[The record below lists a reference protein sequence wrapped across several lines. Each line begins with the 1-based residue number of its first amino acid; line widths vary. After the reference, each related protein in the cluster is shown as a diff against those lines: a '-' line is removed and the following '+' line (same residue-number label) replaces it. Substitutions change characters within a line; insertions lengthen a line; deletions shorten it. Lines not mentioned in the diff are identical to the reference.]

1 MKVVLALFLIIL
13 VTGCATTKV
22 GPVDRF
28 SLLPQNIPVAMQDLT
43 PMDMAYLDKSQ
54 YLVQM
59 EAAKGKDTGEKR
71 VGLIFTS
78 ETMRQQPISL
88 TSINLKSWLV
98 KGLKNQGYFLER
110 TNNQTQVV
118 ILVEYGVEEINNP
131 VYVQQFHKKLYNR
144 YLNLRALNYPAFR
157 DKRQQ
162 KVLWEVRLSSL
173 GPESNMNKI
182 LPVLSALVPEA
193 VNQQTTQTL
202 LVAPGDP
209 RLQMT
214 KELPTAISV
223 EEFKPTVEELKV
235 FN

>member
-1 MKVVLALFLIIL
+1 MKIFLPLFLIIL
-13 VTGCATTKV
+13 LTGCATVKT
-22 GPVDRF
+22 GPVGRF
-28 SLLPQNIPVAMQDLT
+28 SLLPETTPVHMQDLT

-54 YLVQM
+54 FLVQM
-59 EAAKGKDTGEKR
+59 EAAKGKEKGGKR
-71 VGLIFTS
+71 IGLIFTT
-78 ETMRQQPISL
+78 ETMRQQPISI

-98 KGLKNQGYFLER
+98 KGLKTIGYFLER
-110 TNNQTQVV
+110 TNAQTQVV

-131 VYVQQFHKKLYNR
+131 TYVQQFHKKIYNR
-144 YLNLRALNYPAFR
+144 YLNLRALNYSAYR
-157 DKRQQ
+157 DSKRQ

-193 VNQQTTQTL
+193 INQQVTQTL
-202 LVAPGDP
+202 LVSPRDP
-209 RLQMT
+209 RLEMT
-214 KELPTAISV
+214 KEVPTAISV